1 MRVSTEISKEDKL
14 KLQKYWNIVIGEPI
28 FKTREILQAEREA
41 VLTLRLQQ
49 EREKKRSRL
58 YTINI
63 IIIIQME
70 NIY

>member
-1 MRVSTEISKEDKL
+1 MRVSTEISKEDKQ

-49 EREKKRSRL
+49 EREKKGL
-58 YTINI
+58 DY
-63 IIIIQME
+63 IQ
-70 NIY
+70 